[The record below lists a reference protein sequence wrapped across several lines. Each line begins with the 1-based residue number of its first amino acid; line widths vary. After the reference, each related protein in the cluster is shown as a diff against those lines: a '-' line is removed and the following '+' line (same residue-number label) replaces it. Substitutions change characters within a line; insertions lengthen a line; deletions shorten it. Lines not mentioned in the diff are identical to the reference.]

1 MGDRTK
7 LKAALVCA
15 AALAGG
21 VVAAAVASAQ
31 GPGDYEPP
39 PTTTS
44 TTSTTSTTTL
54 PGPGPGGDT
63 EVEFRAKANARVL
76 RGKIKVKVACEEQ
89 CTANAHGKVR
99 TTNVPGLGN
108 GKATF
113 KLGTDE
119 KSFAGGGTGK
129 LVLKVPRRARRVSK
143 RAIGA
148 DGRVRARIAAEAADA
163 AGNVGVEQIKLTFN
177 KVK

>member
-1 MGDRTK
+1 MSGMGDRTK
-7 LKAALVCA
+7 LRAALACA
-15 AALAGG
+15 AALAG
-21 VVAAAVASAQ
+21 VVAAAAVASAQ

-39 PTTTS
+39 PT
-44 TTSTTSTTTL
+44 TTTL

-63 EVEFRAKANARVL
+63 EVEFRAKANAGVL
-76 RGKIKVKVACEEQ
+76 RGEIKVKVDCEEQ

-119 KSFAGGGTGK
+119 KSFAGGGSGK
-129 LVLKVPRRARRVSK
+129 LVLKVPRRARRVAD
-143 RAIGA
+143 RALGA

-163 AGNVGVEQIKLTFN
+163 TGNVGVEQIKLTFD